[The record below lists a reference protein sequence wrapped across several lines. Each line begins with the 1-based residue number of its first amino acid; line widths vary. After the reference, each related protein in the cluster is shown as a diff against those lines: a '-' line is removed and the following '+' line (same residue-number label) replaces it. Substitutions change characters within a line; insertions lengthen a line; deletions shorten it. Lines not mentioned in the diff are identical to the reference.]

1 MFQSARTR
9 KAVGNSASHIFLTVL
24 SIIWVAPLVWILME
38 SFNTNTSPSVS
49 TFFPTHYTLNNYVEL
64 WTQRNVLDFPGMFG
78 RTLLIAIFVCA
89 ISTFFVLSVAYSMSR
104 LRFGFR
110 RVYMNLALV
119 IGMFPSIMAVVA
131 IYFIL
136 KAMNLTQSNT
146 LLVVALIIVYSAGA
160 GANFYVTKG
169 YMDTIPMSLDEAAYM
184 DGCSR
189 WQVFTRIILPVCRPM
204 IVYQAITAFLAP
216 WLDYILVSTVS
227 GQAGF
232 TVSQGLY
239 TMATGI
245 DYQNMWFARF
255 AAGAV
260 CVSVPIAILF
270 VVMQRFYAE
279 SLGGAVKG

>member
-1 MFQSARTR
+1 MFKSARLGR
-9 KAVGNSASHIFLTVL
+9 LFGNSAAHVFLTIM
-24 SIIWVAPLVWILME
+24 SILWVAPLLWIVME
-38 SFNTNTSPSVS
+38 SFNVNPSPTVT
-49 TFFPTHYTLNNYVEL
+49 TFFPTHYTLDNYIQL
-64 WTQRNVLDFPGMFG
+64 WTQRNVMDFPGMFG

-89 ISTFFVLSVAYSMSR
+89 ISVFMVLSVAFSMSR

-110 RVYMNLALV
+110 RVYMNLALI

-136 KAMNLTQSNT
+136 KALNLTQSNT
-146 LLVVALIIVYSAGA
+146 TLVIALIIVYSAGA
-160 GANFYVTKG
+160 GASFYVTKG
-169 YMDTIPMSLDEAAYM
+169 YMDTIPMSLDEAAYL
-184 DGCSR
+184 DGCTR

-227 GQAGF
+227 GQSGF

-245 DYQNMWFARF
+245 DYQNMWFSRF

-260 CVSVPIAILF
+260 CVSVPIAVLF
-270 VVMQRFYAE
+270 IVMQRFYAE

>member
-1 MFQSARTR
+1 MASNRAR
-9 KAVGNSASHIFLTVL
+9 KVVGNTLTHTVLTIL
-24 SIIWVAPLVWILME
+24 SIIWVVPLVWILME
-38 SFNTNTSPSVS
+38 SFNTVQSPSLM
-49 TFFPTHYTLNNYVEL
+49 TFFPTHYTLQNYIQL
-64 WTQRNVLDFPGMFG
+64 WTQRNVMDFPGMFG
-78 RTLLIAIFVCA
+78 RTFIIAVFVCI
-89 ISTFFVLSVAYSMSR
+89 ISTFFVLSVSFAMSR

-110 RVYMNLALV
+110 RVYMNLALI

-136 KAMNLTQSNT
+136 KAMNLTGSNLT
-146 LLVVALIIVYSAGA
+146 LVIALIIVYSAGA
-160 GANFYVTKG
+160 GAGFYVTKG
-169 YMDTIPMSLDEAAYM
+169 YMDTIPMSLDEAAYL
-184 DGCSR
+184 DGCTR
-189 WQVFTRIILPVCRPM
+189 WQVFIKIILPICRPM
-204 IVYQAITAFLAP
+204 IVYQAITSFLAP

-227 GQAGF
+227 GQSGF

-245 DYQNMWFARF
+245 DYQNMWFAKF

-270 VVMQRFYAE
+270 IVMQRFYTE

>member
-1 MFQSARTR
+1 MASNRAR
-9 KAVGNSASHIFLTVL
+9 KVVGNTLSHTVLTIL
-24 SIIWVAPLVWILME
+24 SIIWIVPLVWILME
-38 SFNTNTSPSVS
+38 SFNTVQSPSLM
-49 TFFPTHYTLNNYVEL
+49 TFFPTHYTLQNYVQL
-64 WTQRNVLDFPGMFG
+64 WTNRTVLDFPGMFG
-78 RTLLIAIFVCA
+78 RTLIIAVFVCL
-89 ISTFFVLSVAYSMSR
+89 ISTFLVMSVAFAMSR

-110 RVYMNLALV
+110 RVYLNLALV

-136 KAMNLTQSNT
+136 KAMGLTQSNT
-146 LLVVALIIVYSAGA
+146 SLVIALIIVYSAGA
-160 GANFYVTKG
+160 GAGFYVTKG
-169 YMDTIPMSLDEAAYM
+169 YMDTIPMSLDEAAYL
-184 DGCSR
+184 DGCTR
-189 WQVFTRIILPVCRPM
+189 WQVFIKIILPICRPM

-216 WLDYILVSTVS
+216 WLDFILVSAVS
-227 GQAGF
+227 GQSGF

-245 DYQNMWFARF
+245 DYQNMWFAKF

-270 VVMQRFYAE
+270 VVMQRFYTE